1 MIPSSARRTAVKAA
15 AIVLALSLGGCERA
29 GAGIGVG
36 GGSDPDFALLTTVMH
51 QVKAS
56 YVKKVTESEL
66 MTDALR
72 GMLSR
77 LDPHSDYMDERQY
90 KEMVS
95 VTRGRFGGIGI
106 ELTLEGGVPQII
118 SPIDGTPAAAAGIEP
133 GDRIIKVDGTPTA
146 GMDSEEVVKRLRGP
160 VGTKVT
166 LTILRRGRPP
176 FDVALTRAIVRVVSV
191 KSALEPS
198 KIGYARI
205 TTFVENTPD
214 EFVDAVTR
222 LEHRAGGRLNG
233 FILDLR
239 NDPGGLLDAA
249 VDVAGDFLDGGT
261 VVTTRGRDRED
272 DHVYTAPAAGDMLR
286 RTPVVVLINSA
297 SASASEIVA
306 GALKDDR
313 RATIMGTRSFGKG
326 SVQSIIPLDGQGALR
341 LTTALYYTPSGQS
354 IQDRGIEPDIV
365 VPIPKD
371 EAVANTIIGH
381 ESDLYG
387 AFKNAGPLGGRGAAP
402 AALPSRAEEHPINPM
417 LIGTSR
423 DSQFE
428 TALHYLQHH
437 GRQASAARGG

>member
-1 MIPSSARRTAVKAA
+1 MTSSLACRTAVKAA
-15 AIVLALSLGGCERA
+15 AIFLALGLSGCERA
-29 GAGIGVG
+29 GAGMSVG
-36 GGSDPDFALLTTVMH
+36 DDPDLGLLTTVMH
-51 QVKAS
+51 QVGAS
-56 YVKKVTESEL
+56 YVKKVSSREL
-66 MTDALR
+66 VTDALR

-90 KEMVS
+90 REMVS

-118 SPIDGTPAAAAGIEP
+118 SPIDGTPAANAGIEP
-133 GDRIIKVDGTPTA
+133 GDRIVKVDGVPTA
-146 GMDSEEVVKRLRGP
+146 GMDSGEVVKRLRGA

-166 LTILRRGRPP
+166 LTILRRGRAP

-191 KSALEPS
+191 KSKLQPG

-205 TTFVENTPD
+205 TTFVENTPG
-214 EFVDAVTR
+214 EFADAVSQMQGA
-222 LEHRAGGRLNG
+222 AGGRLNG

-249 VDVAGDFLDGGT
+249 VDIAGDFLDGGT
-261 VVTTRGRDRED
+261 VVTTRGRDSED
-272 DHVYTAPAAGDMLR
+272 DHVYTAPVAGDMLR
-286 RTPVVVLINSA
+286 GAPVVVLINSA

-306 GALKDDR
+306 GALKDNR
-313 RATIMGTRSFGKG
+313 RATVMGNRSFGKG

-354 IQDRGIEPDIV
+354 IQDRGIEPDMV
-365 VPIPKD
+365 VQLPKD

-387 AFKNAGPLGGRGAAP
+387 AFKNAGPLGGHGDAP

-423 DSQFE
+423 DFQFE
-428 TALHYLQHH
+428 SALHYLQHR
-437 GRQASAARGG
+437 GRQASAAPRG

>member
-1 MIPSSARRTAVKAA
+1 MISSPACRTVVKAA
-15 AIVLALSLGGCERA
+15 AILIAVGLSGCERA
-29 GAGIGVG
+29 GAGISAGD
-36 GGSDPDFALLTTVMH
+36 DPDLGLLNSVMQ
-51 QVKAS
+51 QVRAS
-56 YVKKVTESEL
+56 YVKKVTQREL
-66 MTDALR
+66 VTDALR

-118 SPIDGTPAAAAGIEP
+118 SPIDGTPAASAGIEP
-133 GDRIIKVDGTPTA
+133 GDRIVKVDGVPTA
-146 GMDSEEVVKRLRGP
+146 GMDSEEVVKRLRGA
-160 VGTKVT
+160 VGTKVK

-191 KSALEPS
+191 KSKLQPG

-205 TTFVENTPD
+205 TTFVENTPG
-214 EFVDAVTR
+214 EFAEAVSR
-222 LEHRAGGRLNG
+222 MKRRAGGRLNG

-249 VDVAGDFLDGGT
+249 VDVSGDFLDGGT
-261 VVTTRGRDRED
+261 VVTTRGRDSED
-272 DHVYTAPAAGDMLR
+272 DHVYTAPVAGDLLHGA
-286 RTPVVVLINSA
+286 PVVVLINSA
-297 SASASEIVA
+297 SASAAEIVA
-306 GALKDDR
+306 GALKDNH
-313 RATIMGTRSFGKG
+313 RATVMGTRSFGKG
-326 SVQSIIPLDGQGALR
+326 SVQSIIPLDGEGALR

-354 IQDRGIEPDIV
+354 IQDRGIEPDV
-365 VPIPKD
+365 LVQLPKD

-402 AALPSRAEEHPINPM
+402 PEAPARAEEHPINPM
-417 LIGTSR
+417 LIGTAR
-423 DSQFE
+423 DFQFE
-428 TALHYLQHH
+428 SALRYLQRRGH
-437 GRQASAARGG
+437 QANAARRG